1 MIWHHKHVHSEARIV
16 GCCVPS
22 FFHRGLSSPKSWSR
36 DVAYSIMVD
45 RFANGDLSN
54 DETNLPDFQVD
65 EMKNGQ
71 PWSIHQWRHGGDLQG
86 VKGRLTYLNQLGV
99 STVVLSPIFLN
110 AAGVG
115 CGPFFHCLPG

>member
-1 MIWHHKHVHSEARIV
+1 
-16 GCCVPS
+16 
-22 FFHRGLSSPKSWSR
+22 
-36 DVAYSIMVD
+36 MVD

-54 DETNLPDFQVD
+54 DDANLPDFQVN
-65 EMKNGQ
+65 EMKDGQ

-110 AAGVG
+110 AAGDLVFG
-115 CGPFFHCLPG
+115 EKMQTHE

>member
-1 MIWHHKHVHSEARIV
+1 
-16 GCCVPS
+16 
-22 FFHRGLSSPKSWSR
+22 
-36 DVAYSIMVD
+36 MVD

-115 CGPFFHCLPG
+115 CGPFFHCHPG

>member
-1 MIWHHKHVHSEARIV
+1 M
-16 GCCVPS
+16 
-22 FFHRGLSSPKSWSR
+22 
-36 DVAYSIMVD
+36 AYSIVVD

-54 DETNLPDFQVD
+54 DDANLPEFQVN
-65 EMKNGQ
+65 EMKDGQ

-110 AAGVG
+110 AGGAGDGDLCVSTLMLNLWSQ
-115 CGPFFHCLPG
+115 PRYP